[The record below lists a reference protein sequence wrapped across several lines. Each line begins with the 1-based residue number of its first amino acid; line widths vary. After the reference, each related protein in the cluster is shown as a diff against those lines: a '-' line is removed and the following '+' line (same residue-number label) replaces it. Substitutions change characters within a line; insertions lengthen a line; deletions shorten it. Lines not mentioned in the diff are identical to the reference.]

1 MLSPI
6 PRRGG
11 WDRRFCSC
19 SPNHGSLPR
28 KRGRVGPRIVLF
40 EACSAFTSRY
50 GLHTR
55 HVTVFR
61 DAFVTRGFNRFVTS
75 TVAPVAS
82 GWSIFAGWDS
92 HPLESA
98 ALARRT
104 RIADSE
110 PASPCLSVRRKLQL
124 PHHRLKA
131 RLLAQPIHE
140 RIGFQVDQSRVAQA
154 HRGVEPLERLRAI
167 APLRRS
173 WRIGRRRH
181 RLLQP

>member
-82 GWSIFAGWDS
+82 GWSILAGWDS

-104 RIADSE
+104 
-110 PASPCLSVRRKLQL
+110 
-124 PHHRLKA
+124 
-131 RLLAQPIHE
+131 
-140 RIGFQVDQSRVAQA
+140 
-154 HRGVEPLERLRAI
+154 LE
-167 APLRRS
+167 S
-173 WRIGRRRH
+173 GRRTFAQIPSAAGLADLPITVSLTKVRE
-181 RLLQP
+181 